1 MITIDIDT
9 GGTMTDALIT
19 DGATRHCIKVDTT
32 PHDFTVAFQTCLKEA
47 GKLYGD
53 ETLEDFLPKVSLIRW
68 SSTIT
73 TNVLAERRGAKVGLL
88 VTQGHEEDLYG
99 DGRSAIIDEL
109 VAADAVIGLPENP
122 EPKDILLAVKQLLE
136 SGVRRICVALA
147 GSFPDNRNEIA
158 IKRVIESQYPDHIIG
173 SVPVLLGSEMA
184 QIGHDQTRAHYSAM
198 NAYTHSRLATSLFKA
213 EDVLRDEFGW
223 RGTLLIG
230 QTSGGVARIG
240 KTKAVDTIESGPVFG
255 TFGGA
260 FVAREYQLK
269 DVVCFD
275 VGGTTTKCSIVRNG
289 EPVYQRG
296 GSLMEIPVQ
305 TSFAML
311 RSAAIGGGSVAKV
324 KDGSLRLGPES
335 QGAAPGPACYA
346 LGGREATLTDAILLL
361 GYLDPDSFLGGRRK
375 LSVDHAKKVIEKN
388 VAKPLGLSV
397 EQAALVI
404 RDEAVTVMA
413 ELIAN
418 TLAEAGLEAVDTALF
433 SFGGNGPMF
442 GALVAERLRIARAYA
457 FDFGPVFGA
466 FGSSV
471 SDVAHVYE
479 RGVGLK
485 WEAGTRDA
493 ILKTAERLHT
503 QAVRDLQGEGFDPA
517 AAVYRYELE
526 FGSDAHVS
534 GSCRFELAGPR
545 SPDEVRGFSHE
556 SEIYPG
562 LRPGHDSFEAAA
574 QRAIKDAGLDLS
586 APLLLL
592 RLTARF
598 EVGANQLQKRS
609 ERRESAKPG
618 TRSMQF
624 NGRGAEPL
632 PTYVWEQLNV
642 GDTVTGPAMING
654 ATLTCPVPPKWVLT
668 VDAYGNAAMNKQS

>member
-1 MITIDIDT
+1 MLTIDIDT
-9 GGTMTDALIT
+9 GGTMTDALVT
-19 DGATRHCIKVDTT
+19 DGATRHSIKVDTT
-32 PHDFTVAFQTCLKEA
+32 PHDFTVSFQNCLKEA
-47 GKLYGD
+47 ARLYGI
-53 ETLEDFLPKVSLIRW
+53 ETLEAFLPKVSFIRW

-99 DGRSAIIDEL
+99 QGRSAIIDEL
-109 VAADAVIGLPENP
+109 VAADAVIGLPSQP
-122 EPKDILLAVKQLLE
+122 EPKDILLGVKSLLE
-136 SGVRRICVALA
+136 SGVRRICVALSGA
-147 GSFPDNRNEIA
+147 FPDNRGEIA
-158 IKRVIESQYPDHIIG
+158 IKQVIEGQYPDHIIG

-198 NAYTHSRLATSLFKA
+198 NAYTHTRLATSLFKA
-213 EDVLRDEFGW
+213 EDVLRDEFAW

-260 FVAREYQLK
+260 FVAREYGLA

-275 VGGTTTKCSIVRNG
+275 VGGTTTKCSIVRKG

-296 GSLMEIPVQ
+296 GNLMEIPVR

-311 RSAAIGGGSVAKV
+311 RSAAIGGGSIARV
-324 KDGSLRLGPES
+324 KGGGLRLGPDS

-346 LGGREATLTDAILLL
+346 LGGREATLTDAVLLL
-361 GYLDPDSFLGGRRK
+361 GYLDPNRFLGGRRR
-375 LSVDHAKKVIEKN
+375 LSADHARKVIEKN

-397 EQAALVI
+397 EQAALLI
-404 RDEAVTVMA
+404 RDEAVTLMA

-418 TLAEAGLEAVDTALF
+418 TLGEAGLEPPGTALF
-433 SFGGNGPMF
+433 AFGGNGPMF
-442 GALVAERLRIARAYA
+442 GALVAERLGIPGAYA

-479 RGVGLK
+479 RGVGLS
-485 WEAGTRDA
+485 WTASHQGAATQ
-493 ILKTAERLHT
+493 TAERLYR
-503 QAVRDLQGEGFDPA
+503 QAVRDLEGEGFEPDKA
-517 AAVYRYELE
+517 TYRYELE
-526 FGSDAHVS
+526 FGRDAELA
-534 GSCRFELAGPR
+534 GSCRFELAGAP
-545 SPDEVRGFSHE
+545 
-556 SEIYPG
+556 
-562 LRPGHDSFEAAA
+562 RPGFVAAATAAIEAA
-574 QRAIKDAGLDLS
+574 GLS
-586 APLLLL
+586 KTAEPLLLM

-598 EVGANQLQKRS
+598 EVGANQLQKRRD
-609 ERRESAKPG
+609 RREHAEPT
-618 TRSMQF
+618 TRPMQF

-632 PTYVWEQLNV
+632 PAHVWEQLNV
-642 GDTVTGPAMING
+642 GDRIAGPAVING
-654 ATLTCPVPPKWVLT
+654 ATMTCPVPPGWSLT
-668 VDAYGNAAMNKQS
+668 VDAYGNAALKKDA

>member
-1 MITIDIDT
+1 MLTIDIDT
-9 GGTMTDALIT
+9 GGTMTDALVT

-32 PHDFTVAFQTCLKEA
+32 PHDFTVSFQNCLKEA
-47 GKLYGD
+47 ARLYGLD
-53 ETLEDFLPKVSLIRW
+53 TLEAFLPKVAFIRW

-88 VTQGHEEDLYG
+88 VTRGHEEDLYG
-99 DGRSAIIDEL
+99 QGRSAIIDEL
-109 VAADAVIGLPENP
+109 VAADAVIGLSPRP
-122 EPKDILLAVKQLLE
+122 EPKDILLGVKALLE

-147 GSFPDNRNEIA
+147 GSFPDNRGEIA
-158 IKRVIESQYPDHIIG
+158 IKQVIEGQYPDHIIG

-198 NAYTHSRLATSLFKA
+198 NAYTHTRLATSLFKA
-213 EDVLRDEFGW
+213 EDVLRDDFGW

-260 FVAREYQLK
+260 FVAREYGLD

-275 VGGTTTKCSIVRNG
+275 VGGTTTKCSIVRKG

-296 GSLMEIPVQ
+296 GNLMEIPVQ

-311 RSAAIGGGSVAKV
+311 RSAAIGGGSVARV
-324 KDGSLRLGPES
+324 KEGRLRLGPES

-361 GYLDPDSFLGGRRK
+361 GYLDPDNFLGGRRK
-375 LSVDHAKKVIEKN
+375 LSADHARKVIEKN

-397 EQAALVI
+397 EQAALLI

-413 ELIAN
+413 DLIAN
-418 TLAEAGLEAVDTALF
+418 TLSEAGLEASDTALF
-433 SFGGNGPMF
+433 AFGGNGPMF
-442 GALVAERLRIARAYA
+442 GAFVAERLGVARAYA
-457 FDFGPVFGA
+457 FEFGPVFGA

-471 SDVAHVYE
+471 SDVVHVYE
-479 RGVGLK
+479 RGVGLEWK
-485 WEAGTRDA
+485 QANHAGVA
-493 ILKTAERLHT
+493 QAAERLHK
-503 QAVRDLQGEGFDPA
+503 QAVRDLEGEGFDPTRA
-517 AAVYRYELE
+517 RFRYELE
-526 FGSDAHVS
+526 FGRDAEIA
-534 GSCRFELAGPR
+534 GSCRFEWAGDPA
-545 SPDEVRGFSHE
+545 DGFV
-556 SEIYPG
+556 
-562 LRPGHDSFEAAA
+562 AAA
-574 QRAIKDAGLDLS
+574 AAAIASSGLSDCTE
-586 APLLLL
+586 PVLLV

-598 EVGANQLQKRS
+598 EVGANQMQKRQ
-609 ERRESAKPG
+609 ERRESVKPA
-618 TRSMQF
+618 TRSLQF

-632 PTYVWEQLNV
+632 PAHVWEQLNV
-642 GDTVTGPAMING
+642 GDRIVGPAMVNG
-654 ATLTCPVPPKWVLT
+654 ATMTCPVPPRWSLA
-668 VDAYGNAAMNKQS
+668 VDAYGNAALKKDA

>member
-1 MITIDIDT
+1 MLTIDIDT
-9 GGTMTDALIT
+9 GGTMTDALVT

-32 PHDFTVAFQTCLKEA
+32 PHDFTVSFQSCLKEA
-47 GKLYGD
+47 ARLYGD
-53 ETLEDFLPKVSLIRW
+53 ETLEAFLPKVSFIRW

-88 VTQGHEEDLYG
+88 VTQGHEDDLYG
-99 DGRSAIIDEL
+99 KGRSAIIDEL
-109 VAADAVIGLPENP
+109 VSADAVIGLPENP
-122 EPKDILLAVKQLLE
+122 EPRDILLGVKSLLE
-136 SGVRRICVALA
+136 GGVRRICVALA
-147 GSFPDNRNEIA
+147 GAFPDNRAEIA
-158 IKRVIESQYPDHIIG
+158 IKQVIEGQYPDHIIG

-198 NAYTHSRLATSLFKA
+198 NAYTHTRLATSLFKA

-223 RGTLLIG
+223 RGSLLIG

-260 FVAREYQLK
+260 FVAREYGLD

-296 GSLMEIPVQ
+296 GNLMEIPVQ

-311 RSAAIGGGSVAKV
+311 RSAAIGGGSIARV
-324 KDGSLRLGPES
+324 KEGRLRLGPES

-361 GYLDPDSFLGGRRK
+361 GYLDPNSFLGGRRT
-375 LSVDHAKKVIEKN
+375 LSADHARKVIEKN

-404 RDEAVTVMA
+404 RDEAVTMMA
-413 ELIAN
+413 DLISN
-418 TLAEAGLEAVDTALF
+418 TLSEAGLEARDTALF
-433 SFGGNGPMF
+433 AFGGNGPMF
-442 GALVAERLRIARAYA
+442 GALVAERLGIQAAYA

-479 RGVGLK
+479 RGVGLA
-485 WEAGTRDA
+485 WSAANHGA
-493 ILKTAERLHT
+493 VAQTAERLYR
-503 QAVRDLQGEGFDPA
+503 QAVRDLEGEGFDPA
-517 AAVYRYELE
+517 KATFRYELE
-526 FGSDAHVS
+526 FGRDADLA
-534 GSCRFELAGPR
+534 GSCRFDLVGAPEAGFAAAA
-545 SPDEVRGFSHE
+545 SE
-556 SEIYPG
+556 SI
-562 LRPGHDSFEAAA
+562 EAA
-574 QRAIKDAGLDLS
+574 GLSKTS
-586 APLLLL
+586 APVLLV
-592 RLTARF
+592 RLSARF
-598 EVGANQLQKRS
+598 EVGANQLQKRH
-609 ERRESAKPG
+609 ERRESVKAG

-624 NGRGAEPL
+624 NGRGAEAL
-632 PTYVWEQLNV
+632 PAHVWEQLNV
-642 GDTVTGPAMING
+642 GDRIVGPAMING
-654 ATLTCPVPPKWVLT
+654 ATMTCPVPPKWSLT
-668 VDAYGNAAMNKQS
+668 VDAYGNAALKKDA

>member
-1 MITIDIDT
+1 MLTIDIDT
-9 GGTMTDALIT
+9 GGTMTDALVT
-19 DGATRHCIKVDTT
+19 DGAMRHCIKVDTT
-32 PHDFTVAFQTCLKEA
+32 PHDFTVSLQNCLKEA
-47 GKLYGD
+47 ARLYGLD
-53 ETLEDFLPKVSLIRW
+53 TLEAFLPKVAFIRW

-88 VTQGHEEDLYG
+88 VTRGHEEDLYG
-99 DGRSAIIDEL
+99 QGRSAIIDEL
-109 VAADAVIGLPENP
+109 VAADAVIGLSPQA
-122 EPKDILLAVKQLLE
+122 EPKDILLGVKALLE

-147 GSFPDNRNEIA
+147 GSFPDNRAETA
-158 IKRVIESQYPDHIIG
+158 IKQVIEGQYPDHIIG

-198 NAYTHSRLATSLFKA
+198 NAYTHTRLATSLFKA

-260 FVAREYQLK
+260 FVAREYGLD

-275 VGGTTTKCSIVRNG
+275 VGGTTTKCSIVREG

-296 GSLMEIPVQ
+296 GNLMEIPVQ

-311 RSAAIGGGSVAKV
+311 RSAAIGGGSVARV
-324 KDGSLRLGPES
+324 KEGRLRLGPES

-346 LGGREATLTDAILLL
+346 LGGREATLTDALLLL
-361 GYLDPDSFLGGRRK
+361 GYLDPDNFLGGRRK
-375 LSVDHAKKVIEKN
+375 LSADHARKVIDKN

-397 EQAALVI
+397 EQAALLI

-413 ELIAN
+413 DLIAN
-418 TLAEAGLEAVDTALF
+418 TLSEAGLEASDTALF
-433 SFGGNGPMF
+433 AFGGNGPMF
-442 GALVAERLRIARAYA
+442 AAFVAERLGVSSAYA

-471 SDVAHVYE
+471 SDVVHVYE
-479 RGVGLK
+479 RGVGLE
-485 WEAGTRDA
+485 WTPANHARLAEA
-493 ILKTAERLHT
+493 AERLHK
-503 QAVRDLQGEGFDPA
+503 QAVRDLEGEGFDPA
-517 AAVYRYELE
+517 QARFRYELE
-526 FGSDAHVS
+526 FGRDAEVA
-534 GSCRFELAGPR
+534 GSCRFELAGDP
-545 SPDEVRGFSHE
+545 VTGFV
-556 SEIYPG
+556 
-562 LRPGHDSFEAAA
+562 AAA
-574 QRAIKDAGLDLS
+574 AAAIDSSSLS
-586 APLLLL
+586 KCTEPVLLV

-598 EVGANQLQKRS
+598 EVGAKQLQKRQ
-609 ERRESAKPG
+609 ERRESVKPA

-642 GDTVTGPAMING
+642 GDRITGPAMVNG
-654 ATLTCPVPPKWVLT
+654 ATITCPVPPSWSLA
-668 VDAYGNAAMNKQS
+668 VDAYGNAALKKDA